1 MLKIGVLVVTYNRLD
16 KLKKA
21 LHAYSIQSYK
31 PKTVIVV
38 DNNSKADTNE
48 YLKEWLSVDEGFEK
62 KVYTMSRNLGGSG
75 GFGYGFEKMTEEDV
89 DWIWVADD
97 DAYPEKDCF
106 ELIEEYI
113 NKDKEGS
120 TVAVCSSVICMGKI
134 DTWHRRRL
142 KTYFGIIKEECIP
155 AKEYSDLFELD
166 FLSFVGSMIK
176 KEALRKAGNVRTD
189 FFIAYDDSEYSIR
202 LRKFGKIKCIPKAK
216 VIHDT
221 QDIEIPNATGQNI
234 AVSWKKFYAIRN
246 KLYSYRIH
254 YGKIQAWIYEMYYS
268 LKNRKNKVLYQM
280 TQKAVKMSRNSELGL
295 DEVYNPMWKEEY
307 K

>member
-62 KVYTMSRNLGGSG
+62 KVYTMSKNLGGSG

-106 ELIEEYI
+106 ELIEKYI

-120 TVAVCSSVICMGKI
+120 TVAVCSSVISMGEI

-142 KTYFGIIKEECIP
+142 KTYFGIVKEECIP

-189 FFIAYDDSEYSIR
+189 FFIAYDDSEHSIR

-254 YGKIQAWIYEMYYS
+254 YGKIQAWVYEIYYS
-268 LKNRKNKVLYQM
+268 LKNRKNKALYQM
-280 TQKAVKMSRNSELGL
+280 TKKALKMSRNSELGL
-295 DEVYNPMWKEEY
+295 DEVYNPMWKEE
-307 K
+307 